1 MELIKPGIGLIFW
14 MTVSFGTVLF
24 LLSKYAW
31 KPIMLSLKAREESI
45 QNALDAAK
53 KAREEMKGLIVD
65 NERLISEAKTE
76 RDIILREAREA
87 KESII
92 NEAKVRANIEADRL
106 IAIAR
111 EAIENQK
118 MAAITDL
125 QNSVAAMS
133 IEIAEK
139 ILRHELANDD
149 KQKALM
155 KNLLSEISSN

>member
-1 MELIKPGIGLIFW
+1 LI
-14 MTVSFGTVLF
+14 
-24 LLSKYAW
+24 
-31 KPIMLSLKAREESI
+31 
-45 QNALDAAK
+45 N
-53 KAREEMKGLIVD
+53 
-65 NERLISEAKTE
+65 EAKVE
-76 RDIILREAREA
+76 RDKILREARES

-92 NEAKVRANIEADRL
+92 NEAKTRANVEADRL

-139 ILRHELANDD
+139 VLRHELANDE

-155 KNLLSEISSN
+155 NNLLSEISSN